1 MDTPPSDRNVVA
13 AHLARK
19 VEMVLNMTSDPRFN
33 SLRFRIER
41 DIDEWQ
47 RTFEISG
54 KVLLP
59 DGKTQIELEEYL
71 RMTRPAFILAFDKKT
86 GGLTTLEVSSSA
98 TEIHKPDFPAPVIEP
113 CARDEAK
120 AKQPAK
126 RRRVKTAAPP
136 QNAL

>member
-1 MDTPPSDRNVVA
+1 MDTPPNDRNVVA
-13 AHLARK
+13 THLARK
-19 VEMVLNMTSDPRFN
+19 VEMLLNMASDPRFN

-41 DIDEWQ
+41 DIDAWQ
-47 RTFEISG
+47 AAFDITG
-54 KVLLP
+54 KVP
-59 DGKTQIELEEYL
+59 IAGGSMQVELDEYL

-86 GGLTTLEVSSSA
+86 GGLTTLEVSSAA
-98 TEIHKPDFPAPVIEP
+98 TEIHKPDFPAPVIDP
-113 CARDEAK
+113 CAGDEAK